1 LAFFKRIKV
10 LHLTP
15 FELPRTATRKVKR
28 REVIEELQRLE
39 EKTKGETK
47 FKSDKKVDG
56 NVAWLCDIVATVANR
71 PRSEVSLESRLS
83 DFGFDSLMY
92 VELASA
98 IEDAGGKLLSPD
110 TLNEVQD
117 MRELLNVV
125 QRVDK
130 SKRIEAP
137 EIEVKKDEDE
147 IYVPG
152 ILKRIGNVAIDFASE
167 ALYNQVLTTTI
178 EGHLNVP
185 PHTNF
190 IVAPNHESHLD
201 TGLVRKALGKDVA
214 ERTVAV
220 AAADY
225 WFDTKYKRAYMENF
239 TNLVP
244 IDRSG
249 NLRQSLRFVREY
261 LDQGYNA
268 LIFPEGTRST
278 TGEITEFKPVI
289 GFLALTCKIGI
300 LPIYVHGTF
309 EAFPKGMTIPAK
321 DSFGAEIGAKVGRYL
336 EYDELAKMT
345 EGVPNAEAYRLIA
358 ARVQHEVE
366 NMRDGKSE
374 KFDVA
379 GIRKKWKAERRKT
392 RKQEV
397 VIDE

>member
-1 LAFFKRIKV
+1 

-28 REVIEELQRLE
+28 REVIEEVQRLE
-39 EKTKGETK
+39 AKTKGENK
-47 FKSDKKVDG
+47 FQSDKKAVG
-56 NVAWLCDIVATVANR
+56 NVGWLCDIVATVANR
-71 PRSEVSLESRLS
+71 PRAEVSPDSRFS

-117 MRELLNVV
+117 MRELLAVV
-125 QRVDK
+125 ERVDK
-130 SKRIEAP
+130 TKRIEAP
-137 EIEVKKDEDE
+137 EIESKSNVADE

-152 ILKRIGNVAIDFASE
+152 ILKRIGNVAIDFVGE
-167 ALYNQVLTTTI
+167 ALYNQVLTTKI
-178 EGHLNVP
+178 EGQGNVP

-261 LDQGYNA
+261 LDGGYNA

-289 GFLALTCKIGI
+289 GYLALTCKIGI
-300 LPIYVHGTF
+300 LPIYVHGSF
-309 EAFPKGMTIPAK
+309 EAFPKGMTIPARK
-321 DSFGAEIGAKVGRYL
+321 SFGAEIGAKVGRYL
-336 EYDELAKMT
+336 EYDELFKMT
-345 EGVPNAEAYRLIA
+345 EGISKNEAYRLIA

-366 NMRDGKSE
+366 NMRDGKNE